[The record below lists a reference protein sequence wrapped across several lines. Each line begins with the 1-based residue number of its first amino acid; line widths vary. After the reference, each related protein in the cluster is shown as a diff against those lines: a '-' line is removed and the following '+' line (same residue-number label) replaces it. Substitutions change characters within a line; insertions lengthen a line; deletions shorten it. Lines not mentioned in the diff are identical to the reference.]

1 MKKFHILTTGLFLG
15 IIVLILIAGTN
26 LAAQVKLHK
35 KPAADEATWAVR
47 IPADS
52 THLMGMDS
60 GTYIYEDEDP
70 AVAVM
75 VSKGDRAGVDKT
87 FIKFFI
93 YQNDG
98 SEWASM
104 PNVVFEEGWIT
115 DTGEPCGFPPPYN
128 SVGLPYCIS
137 EFMGG
142 FHPYPGY
149 EHIMIMFDIYND
161 IEDETL
167 FPIGIPVTYTGPS
180 AIAFYIWNNTECDN
194 PDRTEPWYHT
204 VSGRITY
211 PPDGFIITRLNENT
225 WRLEV
230 FQLDFPITESYCY
243 EEPGEPIGKSGKYQL
258 IHESFSPFTG
268 VANLSFA
275 LEIIK
280 NNQ

>member
-87 FIKFFI
+87 FI
-93 YQNDG
+93 
-98 SEWASM
+98 
-104 PNVVFEEGWIT
+104 
-115 DTGEPCGFPPPYN
+115 PPPYN

-230 FQLDFPITESYCY
+230 FQLDFPVTESYCY